1 MILKN
6 MDLAY
11 KSLLEIKNLI
21 DSGEISSKE
30 VWDYF
35 LARSETHNKELWAFL
50 NIGLKDF
57 EEKNDTPLSW
67 IPLGVKD
74 IFCEKGIPTSGAS
87 KMLENYIP
95 PYDSTV
101 IKRLNQAGMNSF
113 GKCNMD
119 EFAMWSSGENSSFWN
134 AVNPHGTDRIPGW
147 SSSGSAAAVAA
158 WLIPAALWTDT
169 GWSIRQPASMCW
181 VVGFKPSYGRNSRFG
196 IMPMAS
202 SLDCPWTFTRNV
214 KDAAFLYDIM
224 NGEDTLESS
233 SISWKDTINPAIW
246 DTQDLSWIK
255 VWVPKEYFEDG
266 LDTGV
271 KEQIEASINTLKE
284 LGAEVKKIS
293 LPMTKYAVAAY
304 YIICPA
310 EVTTNL
316 ARLDG
321 IRYGHNSELPNEG
334 LEEIYLHN
342 RGEWLGNEP
351 KRRSILWSY
360 VLSAWFYDAYFK
372 KAAQIRT
379 LIIEDFKKAFSEVDV
394 IVGPTAPSV
403 AWKIG
408 EISEDPLKMYLE
420 DAYTIPASLA
430 GLPWISLPVWFAQS
444 SDSEKESLPV
454 WLQMLATR
462 LEEEKLFK
470 VAHVLE
476 QSLNLWDSLIPK
488 KFKA

>member
-1 MILKN
+1 MN
-6 MDLAY
+6 LAY
-11 KSLLEIKNLI
+11 KSLLEIKQLI
-21 DSGEISSKE
+21 DSGETTSRE

-35 LARSETHNKELWAFL
+35 MDRSEKHNTVLWAFL
-50 NIGLKDF
+50 SIWLKKF
-57 EEKNDTPLSW
+57 EEKNNTLLSG
-67 IPLGVKD
+67 IPLGIKD
-74 IFCEKGIPTSGAS
+74 IFCEKTVITSGAS
-87 KMLENYIP
+87 KMLESYIP
-95 PYDSTV
+95 AYDATI
-101 IKRLNQAGMNSF
+101 IKKLNEAGMNSL

-119 EFAMWSSGENSSFWN
+119 EFAMGSSGENSAFLSTK
-134 AVNPHGTDRIPGW
+134 NPHGTDRIPGG

-158 WLIPAALWTDT
+158 GLVPAALGTDT

-202 SLDCPWTFTRNV
+202 SLDTPGTFTRNV
-214 KDAAFLYDIM
+214 QDAAYLYDIM
-224 NGEDTLESS
+224 NGEDKLESS
-233 SISWKDTINPAIW
+233 SLPAKDSISSEIW
-246 DTQDLSWIK
+246 NTPDLKGIKIWI
-255 VWVPKEYFEDG
+255 PKEYFEDG

-271 KEQIEASINTLKE
+271 KQQIESAISNLKE
-284 LGAEVKKIS
+284 LGAEIKEIS

-321 IRYGHNSELPNEG
+321 IRYGHNSELPNNG

-360 VLSAWFYDAYFK
+360 VLSAGFYDAYFK

-379 LIIEDFKKAFSEVDV
+379 LIIEDFKKAFSEVDM
-394 IVGPTAPSV
+394 IVGPTAPGV

-430 GLPWISLPVWFAQS
+430 GLPGISLPCGFAQS
-444 SDSEKESLPV
+444 NDAEKELLPV
-454 WLQMLATR
+454 GLQMLTAR

-470 VAHVLE
+470 IAHALE

-488 KFKA
+488 GFEA